1 MIMDEKEEIKEIETD
16 EEKETWQD
24 RFVTEYKQLKE
35 RYNKLHK
42 AIVQLEAGV
51 RNITLL
57 NCSLDLLKRQ
67 AKVMGEYLFVLE
79 MRAELACIDLETDNC
94 YMREEGEYNNCVL

>member
-1 MIMDEKEEIKEIETD
+1 MIRDEKKENKEIEID
-16 EEKETWQD
+16 EEKETWID

-42 AIVQLEAGV
+42 TIVQLEAGV
-51 RNITLL
+51 RNITLF

-67 AKVMGEYLFVLE
+67 AKAMGEYLFVLE
-79 MRAELACIDLETDNC
+79 MRAELACIDLEI
-94 YMREEGEYNNCVL
+94 GKQYNRAVE

>member
-1 MIMDEKEEIKEIETD
+1 MKDIKKIKMA
-16 EEKETWQD
+16 EEKETWVD
-24 RFVTEYKQLKE
+24 RLVTEYKQLKE

-42 AIVQLEAGV
+42 TIVQLEAGV

-67 AKVMGEYLFVLE
+67 AKAMGEYLFVLE
-79 MRAELACIDLETDNC
+79 MRAELACIDLETGSC
-94 YMREEGEYNNCVL
+94 YMREEGEYNNYVL

>member
-1 MIMDEKEEIKEIETD
+1 MEDIKENKMNK
-16 EEKETWQD
+16 EKETWLD

-42 AIVQLEAGV
+42 TIVQLEAGV

-67 AKVMGEYLFVLE
+67 AKAMGEYLFVLE
-79 MRAELACIDLETDNC
+79 MRAELACIDLETGNC
-94 YMREEGEYNNCVL
+94 YMREEGECNNFVL